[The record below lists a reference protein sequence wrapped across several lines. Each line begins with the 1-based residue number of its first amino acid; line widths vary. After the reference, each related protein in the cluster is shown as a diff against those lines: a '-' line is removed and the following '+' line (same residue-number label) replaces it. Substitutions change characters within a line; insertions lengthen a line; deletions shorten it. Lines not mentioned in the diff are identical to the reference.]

1 MELTGA
7 DLHATG
13 RIVVLSNAVL
23 FQPAALFKQVP
34 GADYLWHIVTITLAP
49 GADIA
54 SAEQRLESAAE
65 SVYDG
70 YKESIERQHA
80 ALQRY
85 MDVETSSPRVDVRI
99 ASHRSRPRVHGP
111 ISGGHA
117 ARCGDRSEND
127 DRDPSDACGRADA
140 DGGLFGRSG
149 GGIAGARR
157 RRARIGVARYSARGR
172 FYMCVVA
179 PICLICARPSLILA
193 FCSSVTSRNGGR

>member
-34 GADYLWHIVTITLAP
+34 GADYLWHVVTITLAP

-85 MDVETSSPRVDVRI
+85 MDVETSSPRVDVR
-99 ASHRSRPRVHGP
+99 SRLTEAGLECTVRYPVDTP
-111 ISGGHA
+111 HA
-117 ARCGDRSEND
+117 AAIDRKMMTGIRQALAAAPTLTVVS
-127 DRDPSDACGRADA
+127 
-140 DGGLFGRSG
+140 LGRSG

-157 RRARIGVARYSARGR
+157 RRARIRRGAGTPR
-172 FYMCVVA
+172 AGGFT
-179 PICLICARPSLILA
+179 CASWRPSA
-193 FCSSVTSRNGGR
+193 